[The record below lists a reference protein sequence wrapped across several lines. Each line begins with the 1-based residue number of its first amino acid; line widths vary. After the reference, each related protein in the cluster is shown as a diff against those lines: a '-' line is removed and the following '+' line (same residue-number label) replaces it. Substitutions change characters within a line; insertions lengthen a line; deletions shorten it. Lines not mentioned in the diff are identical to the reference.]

1 MLGICVLDQTP
12 VSLYYFQLLP
22 TLLAMLVGIS
32 IFLMGAYKLLQMRSA
47 MQPTST
53 KRLERF
59 LIRIVS
65 FSLVFI
71 VSRLLDLLLRM
82 YLSNK
87 QTDFEETWYHDYWEV
102 LGLPCPTIETPN
114 ERLSPLLL
122 TVKYTL
128 LIIPAWAPL
137 VWVINGK
144 ALRGWGI
151 PTAESVVSGSDTTSQ
166 ESFKTNSL
174 EKSNSSGS
182 SRSDR
187 ILIS

>member
-1 MLGICVLDQTP
+1 MLDQSP
-12 VSLYYFQLLP
+12 ESLYYFQLLP
-22 TLLAMLVGIS
+22 TLLAMLIGIS
-32 IFLMGAYKLLQMRSA
+32 VFMMGAYKLLRMRSA
-47 MQPTST
+47 LQPAST

-71 VSRLLDLLLRM
+71 GSRLVDLLLRM
-82 YLSNK
+82 YLTN
-87 QTDFEETWYHDYWEV
+87 QRAAFEETWYHDMCSR

-122 TVKYTL
+122 TIKYTL

-151 PTAESVVSGSDTTSQ
+151 PTVADSITSDTTSQ

>member
-1 MLGICVLDQTP
+1 M
-12 VSLYYFQLLP
+12 SLYYFQLLP

-71 VSRLLDLLLRM
+71 LSRLVDLLLKM

-87 QTDFEETWYHDYWEV
+87 RDDFEETWYHDYCEA
-102 LGLPCPTIETPN
+102 LGLPCPTIESPN
-114 ERLSPLLL
+114 ERLSVLLL

-151 PTAESVVSGSDTTSQ
+151 PTVAGSIVSGSSDTTSQ

>member
-1 MLGICVLDQTP
+1 
-12 VSLYYFQLLP
+12 
-22 TLLAMLVGIS
+22 MLVGIS

-47 MQPTST
+47 MQAAST

-59 LIRIVS
+59 LIRIVA

-71 VSRLLDLLLRM
+71 LSRLIDLLLKM
-82 YLSNK
+82 YLTNK
-87 QTDFEETWYHDYWEV
+87 RTDFEETWYHENCEE
-102 LGLPCPTIETPN
+102 LGLPCPTIESPN
-114 ERLSPLLL
+114 ERLTTLLL
-122 TVKYTL
+122 TTKYLL

-137 VWVINGK
+137 VWVIHGK

-151 PTAESVVSGSDTTSQ
+151 PNQSTSSVVDSDTTSQ

-174 EKSNSSGS
+174 EKSNSS
-182 SRSDR
+182 RSDR